1 MEKDY
6 SAILVSVNLE
16 STFEAFTQQL
26 EASLGRFNLSALE
39 KAAHDPVVV
48 EAEIKKMLGEESLVL
63 FNVEDLGNLLSL
75 TGPAKKA
82 KRYFVGN
89 FLMAAKII
97 SMDLRLGL
105 YAPIRVLVYES
116 DESKVIVNYEKPS
129 SLFSRLENELIS
141 KTSLGLD
148 AKLKNIIESSDKKA
162 TAL

>member
-1 MEKDY
+1 MEKEY
-6 SAILVSVNLE
+6 SATLVSVNLQ

-26 EASLGRFNLSALE
+26 EASLGRLNLSALE

-63 FNVEDLGNLLSL
+63 FTVEDLGQLLSL
-75 TGPAKKA
+75 TGQAKKA

-89 FLMAAKII
+89 FLMASKII

-116 DESKVIVNYEKPS
+116 EDSTVTVDYEKPS
-129 SLFSRLENELIS
+129 SLFSRLDNELIS

-148 AKLKNIIESSDKKA
+148 TKLKNIIESSDKHA
-162 TAL
+162 SVQ